1 MNKFGIIL
9 GEPNSIN
16 IEILAKSNALK
27 KRCIVIGNFD
37 LLNAQLKILKFK
49 TKLNKINSTD
59 EIKSLTNCL
68 NVLDIPL
75 KFKNP
80 FKVKPNKTK
89 DYLKKCFNKA
99 HRLSVDRKLIGF
111 INCPINKKNFFGD
124 KNYGITE
131 YLAKKNNCF
140 KSEVMMIYNRN
151 LAVVPITTH
160 IRVKDIVKNLNKKDL
175 VKKLKTLNNEFYEY
189 FKTKPNIGV
198 IGLNPHNFELK
209 NKSEEKTIIIPAI
222 LSLKKKAK
230 IYGPF
235 SADTIFLKEN
245 FKKFNVL
252 VGMYHDQV
260 LSPFKS
266 LFGLDAIN
274 ITLGLPYHR
283 VSPDHGT
290 AEDKVKLRTSKPTSL
305 NMCIN
310 FMSKLKHKC

>member
-27 KRCIVIGNFD
+27 KRCIIIGSFN
-37 LLNAQLKILKFK
+37 LLNAQLKILKFRI
-49 TKLNKINSTD
+49 KLNKIDNID
-59 EIKSLTNCL
+59 DVKNQTNCL

-75 KFKNP
+75 EFKKP
-80 FKVKPNKTK
+80 FKVKPNETK
-89 DYLKKCFNKA
+89 NYLKNCFNIA
-99 HRLSVDRKLIGF
+99 HRLSVDKKIIGF
-111 INCPINKKNFFGD
+111 INCPINKKNFFGN

-140 KSEVMMIYNRN
+140 KSEIMLIFNKK

-160 IRVKDIVKNLNKKDL
+160 IRVKDIVKNLNKKTL
-175 VKKLKTLNNEFYEY
+175 FKKIQTLNIEFYKY
-189 FKTKPNIGV
+189 FKKKPNIGI

-209 NKSEEKTIIIPAI
+209 NKSEEKTIIIPTI
-222 LSLKKKAK
+222 KSLKKQVRV
-230 IYGPF
+230 YGPY

-245 FKKFNVL
+245 YKKFDVL

-266 LFGLDAIN
+266 IFGLDAIN

-290 AEDKVKLRTSKPTSL
+290 AVDKIKLKISKPNSL